1 MTLRAAPTYSQN
13 LLIPPMRF
21 VWTSVRI
28 LLLRNQT
35 ILSDACDGLIKNSS
49 GTRLADGLGWVSRQ
63 L

>member
-13 LLIPPMRF
+13 LLVPPMSF

-35 ILSDACDGLIKNSS
+35 ILSDACDGLIKI
-49 GTRLADGLGWVSRQ
+49 LQAPA
-63 L
+63 